1 MLEDRTLEIVK
12 IFIYSLQVV
21 QIFFYNDEISNGI
34 YNFEKLSF
42 HFYFTNNFNGED
54 NCTNNIG
61 SIVEE
66 FW

>member
-1 MLEDRTLEIVK
+1 MEIVK

-54 NCTNNIG
+54 NCTNNI
-61 SIVEE
+61 VEE
-66 FW
+66 L